1 MSANAEPES
10 TRLTKRWGSSV
21 ADRPTI
27 NVATPAGG
35 WGAPW
40 PNVAEIEAVLS
51 HDKWTLVGG
60 LMAQLH
66 GIHAGIDSV
75 RPTNDVDMVLHVET
89 TRGIASETARALE
102 SLGYKLAPSVDD
114 RNSSAHRF
122 KRGDSTIDVVTR
134 GLDMVDVLVADHV
147 APRVVEKLRGRTMVA
162 IEGGTQALRRTINA
176 RLRISAGRTTTV
188 SVPSPFGAV
197 ILKAAAYQTD
207 SRDRER
213 HLQDAALLLA
223 VIEDPYAERE
233 QFAGSDRARLQ
244 VLELA
249 LPESAAQWRLLPG
262 DVRANGQTA
271 LRILTA

>member
-188 SVPSPFGAV
+188 SVICRTPHSCSRSSRTRTPSASSSPGRIEPV
-197 ILKAAAYQTD
+197 
-207 SRDRER
+207 SRCWNSHSQSRRLNGDCC
-213 HLQDAALLLA
+213 QAMCA
-223 VIEDPYAERE
+223 PM
-233 QFAGSDRARLQ
+233 ARLRCG
-244 VLELA
+244 
-249 LPESAAQWRLLPG
+249 S
-262 DVRANGQTA
+262 
-271 LRILTA
+271 